1 MTTRIL
7 VVEDSRTEAL
17 RTQLVL
23 QKAGYG
29 VSLAADGVECL
40 AKASSEKPNLI
51 LLDSM
56 LPKMNGFEVCGKLKL
71 DPQTMQIPV
80 VMMVND
86 GEGSDMPSGAE
97 LDCLLRAPYDPKLL
111 LERVQTITAKPVE
124 TADTAQKARS
134 DFLANMSHELRT
146 PLHEIIGMTELLL
159 NTPLSPDQSQYLNTA
174 HASSNAL
181 ITLIDDV
188 IEFSELEAG
197 QLGLESKP
205 FELSEPID
213 RVLEIVRPR
222 ATDKGLEL
230 SLSQDV
236 TVPKRFIGDAN
247 RLRQVLVHL
256 VTNAV
261 KFTEQGSVTVHIASE
276 KKAEREAELH
286 VRVTDTGIGIPEN
299 RREIIFE
306 PFQQADTTATR
317 RFGGLGMGL
326 ALAKQL
332 VKLMGGQIWVESQV
346 GKGSTFHFTARLQL
360 DAPVV
365 SVTAAP
371 VAQNTLRSL
380 CILVAEDSPTNQ
392 LIAKLSLTKAG
403 HAVTLANNGKQA
415 VESFMASRQ
424 AQQPFDVILM
434 DVAMPEMDG
443 LDATRAIREKEKELG
458 GHMPIVAMTAFATKE
473 YQLKCVEAGMDAYVT
488 KPVRI
493 DELDKVLIPLL
504 DVKATPSSPVN
515 LREALEVVGDDVD
528 ILRDAV
534 AASLAEVPEQLSAL
548 KEAMSNRDAKGV
560 ESRAH
565 RLKGVMGNLG
575 GMLAHQVGQTLET
588 MGGQGDLSNGTNALA
603 SFEKEIARVTSFYTG
618 STWEHEARQL
628 IGA

>member
-188 IEFSELEAG
+188 IEFSELWG
-197 QLGLESKP
+197 
-205 FELSEPID
+205 
-213 RVLEIVRPR
+213 R
-222 ATDKGLEL
+222 
-230 SLSQDV
+230 
-236 TVPKRFIGDAN
+236 
-247 RLRQVLVHL
+247 RL
-256 VTNAV
+256 A
-261 KFTEQGSVTVHIASE
+261 
-276 KKAEREAELH
+276 
-286 VRVTDTGIGIPEN
+286 
-299 RREIIFE
+299 
-306 PFQQADTTATR
+306 
-317 RFGGLGMGL
+317 
-326 ALAKQL
+326 
-332 VKLMGGQIWVESQV
+332 
-346 GKGSTFHFTARLQL
+346 
-360 DAPVV
+360 
-365 SVTAAP
+365 
-371 VAQNTLRSL
+371 
-380 CILVAEDSPTNQ
+380 
-392 LIAKLSLTKAG
+392 
-403 HAVTLANNGKQA
+403 
-415 VESFMASRQ
+415 MAS
-424 AQQPFDVILM
+424 V
-434 DVAMPEMDG
+434 
-443 LDATRAIREKEKELG
+443 
-458 GHMPIVAMTAFATKE
+458 
-473 YQLKCVEAGMDAYVT
+473 
-488 KPVRI
+488 
-493 DELDKVLIPLL
+493 
-504 DVKATPSSPVN
+504 
-515 LREALEVVGDDVD
+515 
-528 ILRDAV
+528 
-534 AASLAEVPEQLSAL
+534 
-548 KEAMSNRDAKGV
+548 
-560 ESRAH
+560 SRW
-565 RLKGVMGNLG
+565 
-575 GMLAHQVGQTLET
+575 T
-588 MGGQGDLSNGTNALA
+588 
-603 SFEKEIARVTSFYTG
+603 
-618 STWEHEARQL
+618 
-628 IGA
+628 